1 MVMAGDVE
9 QGGYVRTGGDAD
21 MLIVDDHPAYRAGMH
36 ALLAHDPRIRSVTEA
51 GSVSEALA
59 IAKSRPFD
67 LAIVDMV
74 LPETGGVSLVREL
87 HTQQPACRLLALSMI
102 DESIR
107 IAEMLRAG
115 ATGYALK
122 SQPVEEILAA
132 IHAVLAGERYLP
144 PQMTPV
150 PPVIDGAPLPLDRLT
165 ARERTVFDLLVRGLT
180 SRSVAQHLSIA
191 RRTIDAHRR
200 HIMRKL
206 GARSIV
212 DLIRLAMRSGSINT
226 T

>member
-1 MVMAGDVE
+1 MVTVGEVQTCATVDV
-9 QGGYVRTGGDAD
+9 
-21 MLIVDDHPAYRAGMH
+21 LIVDDHPAYRAGMH
-36 ALLAHDPRIRSVTEA
+36 VLLEYDPRIRSVTEA
-51 GSVSEALA
+51 AAVSEALVA
-59 IAKSRPFD
+59 AATRSFD
-67 LAIVDMV
+67 LAIIDVV
-74 LPETGGVSLVREL
+74 LPETGGASLVRQL
-87 HTQQPACRLLALSMI
+87 RQRQPACRVLALSML
-102 DESIR
+102 DEPIR
-107 IAEMLRAG
+107 VAEMLRAG
-115 ATGYALK
+115 AQGYALK
-122 SQPVEEILAA
+122 SQPVDDILPA
-132 IHAVLAGERYLP
+132 IQTVLRGERYLP

-180 SRSVAQHLSIA
+180 NRSVAEHLLIA

-212 DLIRLAMRSGSINT
+212 DLIRLPMRSCEIRT

>member
-1 MVMAGDVE
+1 MVMDGAE
-9 QGGYVRTGGDAD
+9 EGGYVESGGCAD

-36 ALLAHDPRIRSVTEA
+36 ALLAHDPQIRSVTEA

-59 IAKSRPFD
+59 IARSRSFD
-67 LAIVDMV
+67 LAVVDV
-74 LPETGGVSLVREL
+74 LLPETGGLSLVREL
-87 HTQQPACRLLALSMI
+87 QTQQPACKLLALSMI

-107 IAEMLRAG
+107 IAEILRAG

-132 IHAVLAGERYLP
+132 IHAVLEGERYLP

-180 SRSVAQHLSIA
+180 SRSVAEHLSIA

-212 DLIRLAMRSGSINT
+212 DLIRLAMRSGSIGT

>member
-1 MVMAGDVE
+1 MATVGAQTVDVL
-9 QGGYVRTGGDAD
+9 V
-21 MLIVDDHPAYRAGMH
+21 VDDHPAYRAGVH
-36 ALLAHDPRIRSVTEA
+36 VLLEYDPSIRSVTEA
-51 GSVSEALA
+51 ASVAEALA
-59 IAKSRPFD
+59 TARAQQFD
-67 LAIVDMV
+67 LAIVDVV
-74 LPETGGVSLVREL
+74 LPGGGGPALARQLVAC
-87 HTQQPACRLLALSMI
+87 QPACRVLALSMI
-102 DESIR
+102 DEPIR

-115 ATGYALK
+115 AHGYALK
-122 SQPVEEILAA
+122 SQPVEDILP
-132 IHAVLAGERYLP
+132 AVHSVLRGERYLP

-180 SRSVAQHLSIA
+180 SRSVAEHLLIA

-212 DLIRLAMRSGSINT
+212 DLIRLAMRSGSIRSA
-226 T
+226 

>member
-1 MVMAGDVE
+1 MEMAGEVERAVDVL
-9 QGGYVRTGGDAD
+9 V
-21 MLIVDDHPAYRAGMH
+21 VDDHPTYRAGIH
-36 ALLAHDPRIRSVTEA
+36 VLLDCDPVVRSVTEA
-51 GSVSEALA
+51 GRVSHALA
-59 IAKSRPFD
+59 AASTRAFD
-67 LAIVDMV
+67 LAIVDVV
-74 LPETGGVSLVREL
+74 LPETGGASLVCQLKQR
-87 HTQQPACRLLALSMI
+87 HPSCRVLALSMI
-102 DESIR
+102 DEPIR

-115 ATGYALK
+115 AHGYALK
-122 SQPVEEILAA
+122 SQPVDDILP
-132 IHAVLAGERYLP
+132 AVHTVLRGERYLP

-150 PPVIDGAPLPLDRLT
+150 PSVIDGAPLPLDRLT

-180 SRSVAQHLSIA
+180 NRSVAEHLAIA

-212 DLIRLAMRSGSINT
+212 DLIRIAMRSGSIGT

>member
-1 MVMAGDVE
+1 MVTAREVQRETFDV
-9 QGGYVRTGGDAD
+9 
-21 MLIVDDHPAYRAGMH
+21 LIVDDHPAYRAGVH
-36 ALLAHDPRIRSVTEA
+36 VLLDYDPQIGSVTEA
-51 GSVSEALA
+51 ASVADALA
-59 IAKSRPFD
+59 AAETRSFD
-67 LAIVDMV
+67 LVIVDV
-74 LPETGGVSLVREL
+74 ILPETGGVSLVRQL
-87 HTQQPACRLLALSMI
+87 ARRLPACRMLALSMI
-102 DESIR
+102 DEPIR

-115 ATGYALK
+115 AHGYALK
-122 SQPVEEILAA
+122 SQPVDDLLPAV
-132 IHAVLAGERYLP
+132 HAVLRGERYLP

-180 SRSVAQHLSIA
+180 SRSVAEHLLIA

-212 DLIRLAMRSGSINT
+212 DLIRLAMRSGSIRSA
-226 T
+226 

>member
-1 MVMAGDVE
+1 MATVGAQTVDVL
-9 QGGYVRTGGDAD
+9 V
-21 MLIVDDHPAYRAGMH
+21 VDDHPAYRTGVH
-36 ALLAHDPRIRSVTEA
+36 VLLEYDPIIRSVTEA
-51 GSVSEALA
+51 ASVAEALA
-59 IAKSRPFD
+59 IAGTQQFD
-67 LAIVDMV
+67 LAIVDVV
-74 LPETGGVSLVREL
+74 LPEGGGPSLVRQL
-87 HTQQPACRLLALSMI
+87 VHRQPSCRVLALSMI
-102 DESIR
+102 DEPIR

-115 ATGYALK
+115 AHGYALK
-122 SQPVEEILAA
+122 SQPVEDILP
-132 IHAVLAGERYLP
+132 AVHSVLHGERYLP

-180 SRSVAQHLSIA
+180 SRSVAEHLLIA

-212 DLIRLAMRSGSINT
+212 DLIRLAMRSGSIRSA
-226 T
+226 